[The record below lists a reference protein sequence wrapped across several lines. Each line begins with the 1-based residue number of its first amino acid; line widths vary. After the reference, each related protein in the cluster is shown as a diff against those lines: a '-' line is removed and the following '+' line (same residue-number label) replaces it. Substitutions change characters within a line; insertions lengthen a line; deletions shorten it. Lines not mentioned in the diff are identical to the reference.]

1 MAEKNKGGR
10 PPFKPTK
17 DERDNVE
24 MMAGFGVPHEQIAST
39 IRGGIDAETLK
50 KHFKQELIEGKAK
63 ASTQVGRSL
72 FQKAI
77 QGDTSAQIWWS
88 KSQMKWTGEQ
98 QKIDLTSSDDS
109 MKPQLQIIER
119 VIIKG
124 DD

>member
-1 MAEKNKGGR
+1 VAEKNKGGR

-17 DERDNVE
+17 DERGNVE

-77 QGDTSAQIWWS
+77 DGDTSAQIWWS

-98 QKIDLTSSDDS
+98 KIDLTSSDKS
-109 MKPQLQIIER
+109 LTPQLIER
-119 VIIKG
+119 VIIKENNDG
-124 DD
+124 